1 MTCSSCNLY
10 KLKHYGVHSSV
21 HSWIQDFLLG
31 RTEAAVA
38 NGEQSDCINV
48 DLGVP
53 QGSFLGTCLFL
64 YFINFCAEN
73 THTTI
78 LSLSHTHMLMHT
90 LTVTHNRQLFHL
102 LFCSST
108 TLTSFIIIVNMYH
121 QYSFF
126 FKSPVSFIAII
137 TNPITVILS
146 LSVMQ

>member
-53 QGSFLGTCLFL
+53 QGSFLGTCIFL
-64 YFINFCAEN
+64 YFINFCAEK

-90 LTVTHNRQLFHL
+90 LTVTHNSCFTFYFVAVLLLHL
-102 LFCSST
+102 SS
-108 TLTSFIIIVNMYH
+108 LLLIC
-121 QYSFF
+121 
-126 FKSPVSFIAII
+126 I
-137 TNPITVILS
+137 TNTVVFLNHQCH
-146 LSVMQ
+146 L